1 MSENTD
7 FSLKRFPWLRSGFD
21 LEGYVGALAALLVGL
36 LLGALWDPL
45 FWIGF
50 IGAVVIL
57 FATRT
62 AERTPPKSTDVLVT
76 PVDGMV
82 VDIARAA
89 PPAELRLAGGDWTR
103 VRISVGPTKTNG
115 IYAPIDGEL
124 DHIILENGDPAA
136 FAAMSVDRPGLAVAY
151 VSLESGSRATGMRL
165 ATGGLGPRLEVRAEA
180 GDAVRLGRNIGTMR
194 LGGWCEVYVPAD
206 IKIDVI
212 EGQTLIGS
220 ETVLARFE
228 DRVSRTVFTPRDEP
242 VAEEAFVAPV
252 LTPAAVVADVTES
265 AVTTE
270 ADNVVET
277 VEEAVQQT
285 AAAVEEAVTE
295 TVQTATETVSD
306 TADDIFDG
314 AEEIVTAEFEA
325 DTESD
330 METAYF
336 VEDDAAT
343 PSDDA
348 LTLEKI
354 AGRVAAAD
362 AAVEP
367 TSDDESVAD
376 MLARLRSEARK
387 AYKDD

>member
-21 LEGYVGALAALLVGL
+21 LEGYVGALAAWLVGL
-36 LLGALWDPL
+36 LLGALWSPL

-50 IGAVVIL
+50 IGAIVIL

-76 PVDGMV
+76 PVDGIV

-151 VSLESGSRATGMRL
+151 VSLESGERATGMRL

-206 IKIDVI
+206 IEVDVI

-242 VAEEAFVAPV
+242 AAEETFASPV

-265 AVTTE
+265 VLAET
-270 ADNVVET
+270 DDVVEA
-277 VEEAVQQT
+277 VEETVKET
-285 AAAVEEAVTE
+285 AAAVDEGVTE
-295 TVQTATETVSD
+295 TVETVSETVSD
-306 TADDIFDG
+306 AAEDIFDD
-314 AEEIVTAEFEA
+314 AEDAVTAEFEA
-325 DTESD
+325 DI
-330 METAYF
+330 ETAYF
-336 VEDDAAT
+336 VEEDAAT
-343 PSDDA
+343 PSEDA

-367 TSDDESVAD
+367 ESDDESVAD